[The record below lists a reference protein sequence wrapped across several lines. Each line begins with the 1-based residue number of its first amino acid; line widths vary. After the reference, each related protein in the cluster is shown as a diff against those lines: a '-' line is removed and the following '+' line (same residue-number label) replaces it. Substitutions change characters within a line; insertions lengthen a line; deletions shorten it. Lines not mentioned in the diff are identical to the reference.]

1 MSSNIN
7 SISVG
12 RILVQSGIGAP
23 THVAPQGSIYV
34 DATSSIQYLN
44 VDGAN
49 TWKLSSSGGAFL
61 SLSGGTVTGGT
72 IFTDGLS
79 ASTLNITN
87 YIDFNTGT
95 TNPSAVGGR
104 TFFDNTSK
112 ALSYYDLQ
120 GNNVPIAMG
129 QQLYTR
135 VWNATSSQIDKGKV
149 IAITGTTNGLPSAI
163 LAVNTHTVTSARPI
177 GLSAE
182 NIPVGSEGLVL
193 NNGILSGITLNTFAN
208 GDTLYLSDTTPG
220 DYVSSTYFL
229 SVTART
235 NEIGYVLET
244 GTTSGKIYVNISN
257 EDSNLSLTNIE
268 RNILEG
274 NAISTGVFSFSGI
287 TLASTS
293 TFNVGAADAWIVDNT
308 TNPLSPDV
316 MYVRYSG
323 QTNIPSLY
331 YSSATETYLLITSAG
346 TLTQQTTFPTPQQRR
361 QSIYL
366 GKMGHGNRTNLINAF
381 NEPDVDVSPISQ
393 LRDMFT
399 PIKLINDG
407 VYPSPYTGLT
417 FNTSSG
423 TLWGLG
429 IGFVTNQLNPS
440 SFSVSAN
447 SPTTFQYRT
456 QTGGTASNRIA
467 VDPANYD
474 LNGVIT
480 PIGTPTKQ
488 ATNQRIYLL
497 QNGQFRMQYG
507 QQIYT
512 DLTTAIAAVSN
523 ETFTTF
529 SNFRNNAI
537 LIAVLSIRSDAS
549 LLSDIAQAKITFSS
563 KFGEVMGG
571 TGGISTT
578 TLQQAY
584 DNSVTPE
591 IVINSTLDGLTIK
604 NGTGDADSTTHL
616 LEGQNAAGSVTSFI
630 TADGGFSGSSVSATT
645 YYGLPIYQ
653 RLNDNDT
660 INFFNYCGLALSGT
674 SQNDPGWQISRISWS
689 STTPTTAYAVGA
701 WSGRTTLIYT

>member
-72 IFTDGLS
+72 TFTDGLS
-79 ASTLNITN
+79 ANTLNITN

-95 TNPSAVGGR
+95 TNPSAVAGR

-163 LAVNTHTVTSARPI
+163 LAVNTRTVTSARPI

-220 DYVSSTYFL
+220 DYVSSTYSL

-274 NAISTGVFSFSGI
+274 NAISTGVFNFSGI

-308 TNPLSPDV
+308 TNPLSSDV

-361 QSIYL
+361 QNIYV

-440 SFSVSAN
+440 SFSVSAT

-456 QTGGTASNRIA
+456 QTGGTASNRITI
-467 VDPANYD
+467 DPANYD
-474 LNGVIT
+474 LNGAIT

-507 QQIYT
+507 QKKYT

-523 ETFTTF
+523 EAFTTF
-529 SNFRNNAI
+529 SNFIDNAI

-563 KFGEVMGG
+563 KFGEVLGG

-604 NGTGDADSTTHL
+604 NGTGGADSTTHL